1 MPAVAAG
8 SSGGLMRTVGSGPRI
23 TGRGLAT
30 AAAIVA
36 IFGGSAFLSAC
47 NKSVEGTLAAYA
59 DDQPA
64 GVLYNRGLGYM
75 NAGKF
80 NDAID
85 EFEEVDRQHPYSEEA
100 RKALVMTAFASYR
113 RGDYDTAIATCTRY
127 LTLYPGSDDAAYAQY
142 IMGQSYFAQV
152 KDVTRD
158 QEMTRKAMNSMQIIV
173 ERYPDSEYATDANQK
188 LIMTRDQLA
197 GKEMQVGRYYLEQR
211 QYVAAINRFNVVV
224 TQFQDTRHVEEAL
237 ERLVEA
243 NLAMGLVR
251 EAQTAAAV
259 LGHNFPNSRWYKDA
273 YNLLQ
278 KKGVSPE
285 NFGGTVGEAF
295 NEKTAT

>member
-1 MPAVAAG
+1 MT
-8 SSGGLMRTVGSGPRI
+8 TVGSRTRI
-23 TGRGLAT
+23 IRKRLAT
-30 AAAIVA
+30 AAALTAMIGA
-36 IFGGSAFLSAC
+36 SALLSAC
-47 NKSVEGTLAAYA
+47 NKNVEGTLAAYA
-59 DDQPA
+59 EDQPA

-113 RGDYDTAIATCTRY
+113 RGDYDTAIATCRRY
-127 LTLYPGSDDAAYAQY
+127 LTLYPGSADAAYAQY
-142 IMGQSYFAQV
+142 IMGQSYFGQI

-158 QEMTRKAMNSMQIIV
+158 QEATKKALDSMQVIV
-173 ERYPDSEYATDANQK
+173 ERYPDSEYAADANQK
-188 LIMTRDQLA
+188 VIQTRDQLA

-211 QYVAAINRFNVVV
+211 QFVAAINRFNVVV

-251 EAQTAAAV
+251 EAQTAASV

-273 YNLLQ
+273 YSLLQ
-278 KKGVSPE
+278 KKGVLPE
-285 NFGGTVGEAF
+285 NYGGPVGEAF
-295 NEKTAT
+295 ANNAT

>member
-1 MPAVAAG
+1 MKTVWSGASITRKGLTTVAA
-8 SSGGLMRTVGSGPRI
+8 L
-23 TGRGLAT
+23 
-30 AAAIVA
+30 AAIV
-36 IFGGSAFLSAC
+36 GGSAFLSAC
-47 NKSVEGTLAAYA
+47 QKNVEGTLAAYA

-80 NDAID
+80 GDAID

-100 RKALVMTAFASYR
+100 RKALVMSAFANYR
-113 RGDYDTAIATCTRY
+113 RGNYDSAIATASRY
-127 LTLYPGSDDAAYAQY
+127 LMLYPGSPDAAYAQY
-142 IMGQSYFAQV
+142 ILGQCYFAQV
-152 KDVTRD
+152 SDVTRD
-158 QEMTRKAMNSMQIIV
+158 QEMTQKALNAMQTIV
-173 ERYPDSEYATDANQK
+173 DRYPDSEYAADASK
-188 LIMTRDQLA
+188 KVIMTRDQLA

-211 QYVAAINRFNVVV
+211 QYIAAVNRFDVVV
-224 TQFQDTRHVEEAL
+224 TQYQDTRHVEEAL

-243 NLAMGLVR
+243 NLSMGLVR

-278 KKGVSPE
+278 KKGLLPE
-285 NFGGTVGEAF
+285 NFGGSVGEAF
-295 NEKTAT
+295 NGKSAT

>member
-1 MPAVAAG
+1 
-8 SSGGLMRTVGSGPRI
+8 MRTVGSRQRI
-23 TGRGLAT
+23 TGKRLAT
-30 AAAIVA
+30 AAMLVA
-36 IFGGSAFLSAC
+36 VLGASAFLSAC

-113 RGDYDTAIATCTRY
+113 RGDYDTAIATCRRY
-127 LTLYPGSDDAAYAQY
+127 LTLYPGSEEAAYAQY
-142 IMGQSYFAQV
+142 IMGQSYFAQI

-158 QEMTRKAMNSMQIIV
+158 QEVTRKALESMQIIV
-173 ERYPDSEYATDANQK
+173 DRYPDSEYADDANQK
-188 LIMTRDQLA
+188 LIMTHDQLA

-278 KKGVSPE
+278 KKGVVPE
-285 NFGGTVGEAF
+285 NYGGPVGEAF
-295 NEKTAT
+295 DNKAAT

>member
-1 MPAVAAG
+1 
-8 SSGGLMRTVGSGPRI
+8 MRTVGSGPRI
-23 TGRGLAT
+23 TRKGLAT
-30 AAAIVA
+30 AAALFAIVGA
-36 IFGGSAFLSAC
+36 SAFLSAC
-47 NKSVEGTLAAYA
+47 NKNVEGTLAAYA

-80 NDAID
+80 NDAIE
-85 EFEEVDRQHPYSEEA
+85 EFQEVDRQHPYSEEA

-113 RGDYDTAIATCTRY
+113 RGNYDEAIATCRRY
-127 LTLYPGSDDAAYAQY
+127 LTLYPGSADAAYAQY

-158 QEMTRKAMNSMQIIV
+158 QETTRKALESMQIIV
-173 ERYPDSEYATDANQK
+173 DRYPDSEYAADANK
-188 LIMTRDQLA
+188 KVIMTRDQLA
-197 GKEMQVGRYYLEQR
+197 GKEMQVGRYYLERR

-278 KKGVSPE
+278 KKGVAPE
-285 NFGGTVGEAF
+285 NFGGPVGESF
-295 NEKTAT
+295 NSNTAT

>member
-1 MPAVAAG
+1 MKTVWSGASITRKGLTTVAA
-8 SSGGLMRTVGSGPRI
+8 L
-23 TGRGLAT
+23 
-30 AAAIVA
+30 AAIV
-36 IFGGSAFLSAC
+36 GGSAFLSAC
-47 NKSVEGTLAAYA
+47 QKNVEGTLAAYA

-80 NDAID
+80 GDAID

-100 RKALVMTAFASYR
+100 RKALVMSAFANYR
-113 RGDYDTAIATCTRY
+113 RGNYDSAIATASRY
-127 LTLYPGSDDAAYAQY
+127 LMLYPGSPDAAYAQY
-142 IMGQSYFAQV
+142 ILGQCYFAQV
-152 KDVTRD
+152 SDVTRD
-158 QEMTRKAMNSMQIIV
+158 QEMTQKALNAMQTIV
-173 ERYPDSEYATDANQK
+173 DRYPDSEYAADASK
-188 LIMTRDQLA
+188 KVIMTRDQLA

-211 QYVAAINRFNVVV
+211 QYIAAVNRFDVVV
-224 TQFQDTRHVEEAL
+224 TQYQDTRHVEEAL

-243 NLAMGLVR
+243 NLSMGLVR

-278 KKGVSPE
+278 KKGLVPE
-285 NFGGTVGEAF
+285 NFGGSVGEAF
-295 NEKTAT
+295 NGKSAT

>member
-1 MPAVAAG
+1 MK
-8 SSGGLMRTVGSGPRI
+8 TVGSGPRI
-23 TGRGLAT
+23 TSKRL
-30 AAAIVA
+30 AAAAALVA
-36 IFGGSAFLSAC
+36 VLGGSAFLSAC
-47 NKSVEGTLAAYA
+47 QKNIEGTLAAYA
-59 DDQPA
+59 DDEPA

-80 NDAID
+80 NDAIS
-85 EFEEVDRQHPYSEEA
+85 EFNEVDRQHPYSEEA
-100 RKALVMTAFASYR
+100 RKALVMSAFASYR
-113 RGDYDTAIATCTRY
+113 RGDYDNAIATARRY
-127 LTLYPGSDDAAYAQY
+127 ITLYPGSADAAYAQY

-158 QEMTRKAMNSMQIIV
+158 QEMTRRALESMQIIV
-173 ERYPDSEYATDANQK
+173 DRYPDSEYATDANRK
-188 LIMTRDQLA
+188 VIMTRDQLA

-211 QYVAAINRFNVVV
+211 QYIAAINRFNVVV
-224 TQFQDTRHVEEAL
+224 TEYQDTRHVEEAL

-285 NFGGTVGEAF
+285 NFGGPVGDAF
-295 NEKTAT
+295 NGKTST

>member
-1 MPAVAAG
+1 VPAVAAG
-8 SSGGLMRTVGSGPRI
+8 VSGGSMRTVGSGRRI
-23 TGRGLAT
+23 TGRRFAT
-30 AAAIVA
+30 AAAVVA
-36 IFGGSAFLSAC
+36 IVGGSAFLSAC
-47 NKSVEGTLAAYA
+47 QKNIEGTLAAYA

-113 RGDYDTAIATCTRY
+113 RGNYDEAIATCRRY

-158 QEMTRKAMNSMQIIV
+158 QEMTRNALESMQIIV

-188 LIMTRDQLA
+188 MIVTRDQLA

-273 YNLLQ
+273 YTLLQ

-285 NFGGTVGEAF
+285 NFGGAVGEAF
-295 NEKTAT
+295 TGNSAT

>member
-1 MPAVAAG
+1 MRLVRSGQGISRKTLTTAVT
-8 SSGGLMRTVGSGPRI
+8 L
-23 TGRGLAT
+23 L
-30 AAAIVA
+30 AIV
-36 IFGGSAFLSAC
+36 GGPVLLAAC
-47 NKSVEGTLAAYA
+47 QKSIEGTMAAYA
-59 DDQPA
+59 PEEPA

-85 EFEEVDRQHPYSEEA
+85 EFNEVDRQHPYSEEA
-100 RKALVMTAFASYR
+100 RKALVMSAFASYR
-113 RGDYDTAIATCTRY
+113 RGDYDNAIATCRRY
-127 LTLYPGSDDAAYAQY
+127 LTLYPGSSEAAYAQY
-142 IMGQSYFAQV
+142 IMGQAYFAQI

-158 QEMTRKAMNSMQIIV
+158 QEMTQKALNSMQSIV
-173 ERYPDSEYATDANQK
+173 ERYPDSEYAADAARKVVQ
-188 LIMTRDQLA
+188 TRDQLA

-211 QYVAAINRFNVVV
+211 QYIAAINRFNVVV
-224 TQFQDTRHVEEAL
+224 TQYQDTRHVEEGL

-273 YNLLQ
+273 YALLQ
-278 KKGVSPE
+278 KKGVTPE
-285 NFGGTVGEAF
+285 NFGGPVGEAF
-295 NEKTAT
+295 NGKTAT

>member
-1 MPAVAAG
+1 MKTVWSGARITRKGLTTVAA
-8 SSGGLMRTVGSGPRI
+8 L
-23 TGRGLAT
+23 
-30 AAAIVA
+30 AAIV
-36 IFGGSAFLSAC
+36 GGSAFLSAC
-47 NKSVEGTLAAYA
+47 QKNVEGTLAAYA

-80 NDAID
+80 GDAID

-100 RKALVMTAFASYR
+100 RKALVMSAFANYR
-113 RGDYDTAIATCTRY
+113 RGNYDSAIATASRY
-127 LTLYPGSDDAAYAQY
+127 LMLYPGSPDAAYAQY
-142 IMGQSYFAQV
+142 ILGQCYFAQV
-152 KDVTRD
+152 SDVTRD
-158 QEMTRKAMNSMQIIV
+158 QEMTQKALNAMQTIV
-173 ERYPDSEYATDANQK
+173 ERYPDSEYAADASK
-188 LIMTRDQLA
+188 KVIMTRDQLA
-197 GKEMQVGRYYLEQR
+197 GKEMQVGRYYLEER
-211 QYVAAINRFNVVV
+211 QYIAAVNRFDVVV
-224 TQFQDTRHVEEAL
+224 TQYQDTRHVEEAL

-278 KKGVSPE
+278 KKGLVPE
-285 NFGGTVGEAF
+285 NFGGSVGEAF
-295 NEKTAT
+295 NGKSAT

>member
-1 MPAVAAG
+1 
-8 SSGGLMRTVGSGPRI
+8 MRTVLSGLRI
-23 TGRGLAT
+23 SRKTLTT
-30 AAAIVA
+30 AATLLAIVGA
-36 IFGGSAFLSAC
+36 PVLLAAC
-47 NKSVEGTLAAYA
+47 QKNIEGTMSAYA
-59 DDQPA
+59 PDEPA

-80 NDAID
+80 NDAIE
-85 EFEEVDRQHPYSEEA
+85 EFNEVDRQHPYSEEA
-100 RKALVMTAFASYR
+100 RKALVMSAFASYR
-113 RGDYDTAIATCTRY
+113 RGQYDTAIATCRRY
-127 LTLYPGSDDAAYAQY
+127 LTLYPGSDEAAYAQY

-158 QEMTRKAMNSMQIIV
+158 QEMTQKALTAMQTIV
-173 ERYPDSEYATDANQK
+173 DRYPDSEYAADAGKKVIQ
-188 LIMTRDQLA
+188 TRDQLA

-224 TQFQDTRHVEEAL
+224 TQYQDTRHVEEAL

-278 KKGVSPE
+278 KKGVVPE
-285 NFGGTVGEAF
+285 NFGGPVGQSF
-295 NEKTAT
+295 DNTAT